1 MDLCVRCHGPHGV
14 THPGLLRSS

>member
-14 THPGLLRSS
+14 THPGLLRS